1 MPINIFNNTELQ
13 LPIRRVTRNSAATS
27 WVQADPGVPTPYQ
40 IHRVVLT
47 GGSNSESAGS
57 SNVQIRVRNLVNS
70 TTRTALSFNAFV
82 SGISVYVGE
91 IISADESLQINYVS
105 SLLEYYDRKVSD
117 DQLKQVEKTHKLQR
131 QDQIKQEEIEAKLQ
145 KAVKK

>member
-1 MPINIFNNTELQ
+1 M
-13 LPIRRVTRNSAATS
+13 TRNSAGSS

-47 GGSNSESAGS
+47 GGSNSTSAGS
-57 SNVQIRVRNLVNS
+57 LNVQVRIRNLVNN

-82 SGISVYVGE
+82 SGAPVYVGE
-91 IISADESLQINYVS
+91 IISAEESLQISYTS
-105 SLLEYYDRKVSD
+105 SLLEYYNRKVSD

-131 QDQIKQEEIEAKLQ
+131 QDQIKQEKIEAKLQ